1 VSDDRAPPTSAS
13 SGATASADGLY
24 GFADTGHRAGP
35 YPDDVRRTAVAG
47 LLTPRASRWLLVI
60 DALVLVTLVVAVT
73 VDDADLMY
81 KVAFFLLAV
90 AAFLWDPA
98 AYWTR
103 AIVWGALTSTVVV
116 WAVATERADLGELL
130 DVVFFAAIL
139 AVAYVVNV
147 QRAESARRI
156 DALLDEERARVVEL
170 ETLAA
175 LKADFTAMVVHEFG
189 NPLAALRRSNELLR
203 LDDLDP
209 STRARTLEAI
219 RTELGVLETLVADV
233 TASLEVHRDDFEIRP
248 AAVEVAA
255 LAADVDAHGRSVC
268 GPRSFLVSVDPA
280 LDATAV
286 SVDRARIG
294 QVLRNLVANAVK
306 YTPADSR
313 IEVRFGTDGPHLL
326 RVEVDDDGP
335 GLDEADAARLVEP
348 YFRAATAVGSDTPG
362 MGLGLHVCQRLL
374 HAHGSE
380 LTVASAPG
388 QGARFSFT
396 LPLAEDLEPA
406 LEAR

>member
-1 VSDDRAPPTSAS
+1 M
-13 SGATASADGLY
+13 
-24 GFADTGHRAGP
+24 
-35 YPDDVRRTAVAG
+35 AG
-47 LLTPRASRWLLVI
+47 LLSPRASRWLLVI
-60 DALVLVTLVVAVT
+60 DALVLTTLVAAVAI
-73 VDDADLMY
+73 DDADQLF
-81 KVAFFLLAV
+81 KLAFFLLAV

-103 AIVWGALTSTVVV
+103 ATVWGALTSTFVV
-116 WAVATERADLGELL
+116 WAVATGRADLGELL
-130 DVVFFAAIL
+130 DVVFFAAVL

-156 DALLDEERARVVEL
+156 DALLEDERARIVEL
-170 ETLAA
+170 ETLAE

-189 NPLAALRRSNELLR
+189 NPLAALRRSNELLG

-209 STRARTLEAI
+209 STRARTLGAI

-233 TASLEVHRDDFEIRP
+233 TASLEVQRDDFEIRP
-248 AAVEVAA
+248 APVAVTA
-255 LAADVDAHGRSVC
+255 LAADVGDHGRSVC

-280 LDATAV
+280 LDAAAV

-306 YTPADSR
+306 YTPAGSR
-313 IEVRFGTDGPHLL
+313 IEVRFDAEAERTL

-335 GLDEADAARLVEP
+335 GLDEADAAHIVEP
-348 YFRAATAVGSDTPG
+348 YFRAATATGSNIPG

-380 LTVASAPG
+380 LTVVSTPG
-388 QGARFSFT
+388 QGTRFTFT
-396 LPLAEDLEPA
+396 LPLADDLEPA